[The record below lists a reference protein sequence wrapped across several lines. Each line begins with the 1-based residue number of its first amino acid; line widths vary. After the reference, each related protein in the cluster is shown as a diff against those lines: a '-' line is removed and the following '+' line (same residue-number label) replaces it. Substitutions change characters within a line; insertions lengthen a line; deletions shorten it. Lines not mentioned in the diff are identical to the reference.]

1 MRSVTSLA
9 IMALASTAVAQQARV
24 FTRASQSVGQF
35 GIFGRQTD
43 GYQPEDEVCGGEGST
58 CAEACG
64 SGYEQCSSSDSAVH
78 CFNPA
83 DGESCCASGDGSSCL
98 ASFYCSR
105 SPDVETFCCPAGS
118 TLKECA
124 TEFGVTGGLVSDL
137 PSAPASS
144 SAPEP
149 ESTSSE
155 IPSSSSEIVVVAT
168 TTEAP
173 VISSALPSTGF
184 TSAFVNTTAYEPS
197 YTRPLPSTTLQTDP
211 AATSSASESE
221 ESTDESAAVTHGP
234 AAMALVAAFAML
246 AALF

>member
-1 MRSVTSLA
+1 
-9 IMALASTAVAQQARV
+9 MALASTAVAQQARV
-24 FTRASQSVGQF
+24 FTRASQSIGQF

-137 PSAPASS
+137 PSAPPSS
-144 SAPEP
+144 SAPAP

-155 IPSSSSEIVVVAT
+155 LPSSSSEIVVVAT
-168 TTEAP
+168 TTSAV

-184 TSAFVNTTAYEPS
+184 TSAYVNTTAYEPS
-197 YTRPLPSTTLQTDP
+197 YTLPQPTTTLQNDP
-211 AATSSASESE
+211 SATSSTSEGESE
-221 ESTDESAAVTHGP
+221 DGTDESAAATHGP
-234 AAMALVAAFAML
+234 AAVALVAAFAML
-246 AALF
+246 ATLF